1 MQKMMIC
8 LSNQS
13 PLPLNIEG
21 RGKRYGNRHSKKT
34 IALALEYCIGNNLP
48 PVLAAKNLNFPMPT
62 IADWMTK
69 YWFYKKIDN
78 PIILTLQSN
87 V

>member
-1 MQKMMIC
+1 MIIST
-8 LSNQS
+8 SNQS

-21 RGKRYGNRHSKKT
+21 RGKRYGNRYSKKT
-34 IALALEYCIGNNLP
+34 IALALEYCIGNNIP
-48 PVLAAKNLNFPMPT
+48 PTQGAKNLNFPMPT

>member
-1 MQKMMIC
+1 MMIC

-13 PLPLNIEG
+13 PLPLNISG
-21 RGKRYGNRHSKKT
+21 RGKRYGNRHEKKI
-34 IALALEYCIGNNLP
+34 IAEALEYCIGNNITPTEAGRLLNLP
-48 PVLAAKNLNFPMPT
+48 MATV
-62 IADWMTK
+62 ADWMTK

>member
-1 MQKMMIC
+1 MISP
-8 LSNQS
+8 SNQS
-13 PLPLNIEG
+13 PLPLNISG
-21 RGKRYGNRHSKKT
+21 RGKRYGNRHEKKA
-34 IALALEYCIGNNLP
+34 IALALEYCIGNNIPPTEAGRLLNLP
-48 PVLAAKNLNFPMPT
+48 MVT
-62 IADWMTK
+62 VSDWMTK

>member
-1 MQKMMIC
+1 MNIS

-13 PLPLNIEG
+13 PLPLNIFG
-21 RGKRYGNRHSKKT
+21 RGKRYGNRHEKKI
-34 IALALEYCIGNNLP
+34 IAEALEYCIGNNIPPTEAGRLLNLP
-48 PVLAAKNLNFPMPT
+48 MATV
-62 IADWMTK
+62 ADWMTK

>member
-1 MQKMMIC
+1 MNC
-8 LSNQS
+8 ETEL
-13 PLPLNIEG
+13 LPLNIGG
-21 RGKRYGNRHSKKT
+21 RGKRYGNRHEKKI
-34 IALALEYCIGNNLP
+34 IAEALEYCIGNNIPPTEAGRLLNLP
-48 PVLAAKNLNFPMPT
+48 MATV
-62 IADWMTK
+62 ADWMTK